1 MQKHKTYF
9 NWSSGKDSALALYYL
24 QQNQD
29 YSVEQLVTTVNSHY
43 NRVSMHGLRTDLLL
57 AQTKALNI
65 KASLIELPEM
75 PSMEIYEEVM
85 LKTVSQLKTDGF
97 THSAFGDIFLEDL
110 RVYRENNLAKH
121 NIKTVFPIWKKETK
135 TLLTEFLNLGF
146 KTIVVCANSKYF
158 DADFVGTVID
168 ENFIANL
175 PEGVDPCGEN
185 GEFHTFC
192 FDGPIF
198 ETPIPFTIGEKV
210 YREYDTPKTDD
221 NSVCS
226 ADKYG
231 VWYCDL
237 VPNLTT

>member
-24 QQNQD
+24 LQD
-29 YSVEQLVTTVNSHY
+29 TNYSVEQLITTVNSHY
-43 NRVSMHGLRTDLLL
+43 NRVSMHGLRKELLL
-57 AQTKALNI
+57 AQTNAINI

-75 PSMEIYEEVM
+75 PSMETYEEVM
-85 LKTVSQLKTDGF
+85 LNTVSQLKQNGF

-110 RVYRENNLAKH
+110 RTYRENNLAKH
-121 NIKTVFPIWKKETK
+121 HIKTVFPIWKKDTK

-146 KTIVVCANSKYF
+146 KTIVVCANSKFF
-158 DADFVGTVID
+158 DQDFVGTIID
-168 ENFIANL
+168 EHFIDNL

-198 ETPIPFTIGEKV
+198 KNPIPFTIGEKV
-210 YREYDTPKTDD
+210 YREYDAPKGNDD
-221 NSVCS
+221 SVCT
-226 ADKYG
+226 ADNYG

-237 VPNLTT
+237 VPV